1 MSALSPRL
9 VLAGLG
15 LALAVSGSAA
25 AADLDGPYRGPRAG
39 VERGFVGYRHGAF
52 LPGHHFAD
60 RAYGLASIP
69 LSVGPSGTYPYQVIG
84 YRTTSCTPYSYRY
97 FNGGCS
103 PRGYG
108 VY

>member
-1 MSALSPRL
+1 MSVLSTRS

-15 LALAVSGSAA
+15 AALLLANAAA
-25 AADLDGPYRGPRAG
+25 AADLDRPYRGRF
-39 VERGFVGYRHGAF
+39 VEESSAF

-69 LSVGPSGTYPYQVIG
+69 FSVGPSGTYPYRVIG
-84 YRTTSCTPYSYRY
+84 YVPTTCTPYSYRY
-97 FNGGCS
+97 YRGGCS